1 MPRASDLD
9 TIAPDDTIVPAP
21 PSISPKKK
29 KKAKPA
35 ARSPASSSSSAT
47 DFRREIDNILSTAK
61 SSFASFVIKPK
72 SFSFSEQ
79 DNEEEIILV
88 MRQHWFTN
96 VGWILTALLMSLA
109 PVFLPFVPILGSFPP
124 DYQFVAILFYYLII
138 FAYSFEKFLAWYFNT
153 YIVTDERVVDI
164 DFVNL
169 LNKKFS
175 DAKISMIQDV
185 TSKVSGFSQTLFNYG
200 TILIQTAS
208 EVNELIFEKVPNPE
222 KVIKVLQQLRQE
234 EEQEAIEGRIK

>member
-1 MPRASDLD
+1 MSRSSNLD
-9 TIAPDDTIVPAP
+9 SIAPDDLSAEVPTKADPVGTPAKKTKKKINTPAP
-21 PSISPKKK
+21 
-29 KKAKPA
+29 
-35 ARSPASSSSSAT
+35 T
-47 DFRREIDNILSTAK
+47 DFRSEIDNILSTAK
-61 SSFASFVIKPK
+61 KSFTSFKIKPQ
-72 SFSFSEQ
+72 SFTFSEQ
-79 DNEEEIILV
+79 ELNEEIILV

-96 VGWILTALLMSLA
+96 VSWILTAIIMSIA
-109 PVFLPFVPILGSFPP
+109 PIFLTFVPILASFPP
-124 DYQFVAILFYYLII
+124 NYQFVAILFYYLIV

-169 LNKKFS
+169 LNKKFT

-208 EVNELIFEKVPNPE
+208 EVNELVFEKIPNPE
-222 KVIKVLQQLRQE
+222 HVIKVLQQLRQE
-234 EEQEAIEGRIK
+234 EEQEAIDGRIR